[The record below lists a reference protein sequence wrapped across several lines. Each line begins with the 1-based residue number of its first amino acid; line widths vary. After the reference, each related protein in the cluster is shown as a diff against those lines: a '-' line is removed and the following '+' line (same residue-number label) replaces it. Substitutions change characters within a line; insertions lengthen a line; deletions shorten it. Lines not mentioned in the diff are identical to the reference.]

1 MIIDKPED
9 KASPHN
15 EDMNIYEH
23 MNILISQKT
32 RYVYT
37 RYKKIPWCFITLSN
51 LINRCKDDV
60 GIQNIQNK

>member
-37 RYKKIPWCFITLSN
+37 RYKKIPWCLLHCQI
-51 LINRCKDDV
+51 
-60 GIQNIQNK
+60 